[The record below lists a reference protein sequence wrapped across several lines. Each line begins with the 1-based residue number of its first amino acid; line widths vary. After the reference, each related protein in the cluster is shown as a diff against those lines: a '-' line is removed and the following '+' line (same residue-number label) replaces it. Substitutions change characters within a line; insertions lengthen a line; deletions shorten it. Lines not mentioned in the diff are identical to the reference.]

1 MARRRGN
8 KKRRDV
14 ARDSTGFRRA
24 AKIGI
29 LAAGIAA
36 GGYKIMSS
44 ELGQRA
50 IKSGLL
56 DEALKTGKKF
66 KKDLLNKPKNLY
78 SLMDAYNK
86 NIGKNGEVFKRNLK
100 NREVTKATETILG
113 RKYLSIKQTR
123 DNALRKMKADEY
135 ENLRKRF
142 KEAIVE
148 NFSGEQAARVGDIV
162 DALFDK
168 ATEENVKNKTILS
181 HYKKAKKSGLND
193 SQLDSLLNSMVKF
206 KEENSISN
214 DIVLEKYTKLADQ
227 IVAERNKKLAED
239 KGLSFMDR
247 VINRA
252 TGTRALTLGDLKD
265 FKDLDLGEGINIK
278 FETNKFDPIHINE
291 DLRELGLN
299 DK

>member
-29 LAAGIAA
+29 LAAGVAA
-36 GGYKIMSS
+36 GGYKIISS

-56 DEALKTGKKF
+56 DEALKTGKNL

-78 SLMDAYNK
+78 SLRDAYNK
-86 NIGKNGEVFKRNLK
+86 NIGKNGEVFKRNLR
-100 NREVTKATETILG
+100 NRKVTKATETTLG
-113 RKYLSIKQTR
+113 KKYLSIKQTR

-168 ATEENVKNKTILS
+168 ATEESVKNKTILS
-181 HYKKAKKSGLND
+181 HYKKAKK
-193 SQLDSLLNSMVKF
+193 
-206 KEENSISN
+206 
-214 DIVLEKYTKLADQ
+214 
-227 IVAERNKKLAED
+227 
-239 KGLSFMDR
+239 
-247 VINRA
+247 
-252 TGTRALTLGDLKD
+252 
-265 FKDLDLGEGINIK
+265 
-278 FETNKFDPIHINE
+278 
-291 DLRELGLN
+291 
-299 DK
+299 